1 MNEKKI
7 EVTNRGN
14 QFSRLPIL
22 PASAESLRTM
32 STAIRLQRSPVRV
45 HGTQMRAQRAAR
57 AVVVKAASSDSSSR
71 REQLVS
77 SAAALAAAVIAA
89 SPLPSLAAEEAAATT
104 PAPPLPPPRAL
115 SIVQRPPITTRVFF
129 DLTLAGKPAGRVTIG
144 LYGETVPKTAE
155 NFRALATGEKG
166 YGYRGSS
173 FHRVVQNF
181 VLQGGDF
188 TNGNG
193 TGGKSIYGGAFADES
208 FEVPH
213 FTGALSSAN
222 RGPNTNGS
230 QFFVVTNTQSGTP
243 TWGEEATPWLN
254 GKHVVFGEVDAESLK
269 LCLELQNEEVD
280 FFSRPK
286 REIRIADSGE
296 IKA

>member
-1 MNEKKI
+1 MP
-7 EVTNRGN
+7 T
-14 QFSRLPIL
+14 
-22 PASAESLRTM
+22 T
-32 STAIRLQRSPVRV
+32 IRLQRPARV
-45 HGTQMRAQRAAR
+45 QQGRQRTKRAAVR
-57 AVVVKAASSDSSSR
+57 AAASNDSSQSTR

-77 SAAALAAAVIAA
+77 SSAAALAGAFAALAGAELAA
-89 SPLPSLAAEEAAATT
+89 PLPSLAEEAAATT
-104 PAPPLPPPRAL
+104 PAPPPPPRAP
-115 SIVQRPPITTRVFF
+115 SIVKRPPITTRVFF
-129 DLTLAGKPAGRVTIG
+129 DLTLGGEPVGRLTIG
-144 LYGETVPKTAE
+144 LYGSTLPKTTE

-166 YGYRGSS
+166 FGYKGSS

-193 TGGKSIYGGAFADES
+193 TGGRSIYGGSFPDES

-230 QFFVVTNTQSGTP
+230 QFFVVTNTQSGKP

-254 GKHVVFGEVDAESLK
+254 GKHVVFGEVDEESLA
-269 LCLELQNEEVD
+269 LCLKLQNEEVD
-280 FFSRPK
+280 FFSKPK
-286 REIRIADSGE
+286 RQIKIVECGE
-296 IKA
+296 LKA

>member
-1 MNEKKI
+1 
-7 EVTNRGN
+7 V
-14 QFSRLPIL
+14 
-22 PASAESLRTM
+22 
-32 STAIRLQRSPVRV
+32 
-45 HGTQMRAQRAAR
+45 RAA
-57 AVVVKAASSDSSSR
+57 ASNDSSSSR
-71 REQLVS
+71 REFVSS
-77 SAAALAAAVIAA
+77 SAAALAALAAAAAA
-89 SPLPSLAAEEAAATT
+89 SPLSALAAEETAATT
-104 PAPPLPPPRAL
+104 PAPPPPRPPL
-115 SIVQRPPITTRVFF
+115 SIVQRPPITSRVFF
-129 DLTLAGKPAGRVTIG
+129 DLTLGGQPIGKVTIG
-144 LYGETVPKTAE
+144 LYGDLLPKTTE

-166 YGYRGSS
+166 YGYKGSS

-193 TGGKSIYGGAFADES
+193 TGGKSIYGGSFADES

-230 QFFVVTNTQSGTP
+230 QFFVVTNTQSGEAK
-243 TWGEEATPWLN
+243 WGEEATPWLN
-254 GKHVVFGEVDAESLK
+254 GKHVVFGEVDEESLK
-269 LCLELQNEEVD
+269 ICLKLQNEEVD

-286 REIRIADSGE
+286 REIRIVDCGE